1 MNHNPNFDAL
11 LSHYF
16 HQDNAAWR
24 SISWVI
30 PLEAGVFAGA
40 FAKPGV
46 PGLLLVSI
54 GTILVVALA
63 IYTQKSFK
71 DRDVN
76 RKMIDEV
83 KPEGFLLTKTDTWE
97 NGNFCLKFGFWILMV
112 SNAFLLVLEMCE
124 CNGWVKCLTKIF
136 FPPLS

>member
-1 MNHNPNFDAL
+1 MNHNPNFGAV
-11 LSHYF
+11 LSHYH

-40 FAKPGV
+40 FAKPGA

-76 RKMIDEV
+76 VKNGIIDEV
-83 KPEGFLLTKTDTWE
+83 SPEGFSLTETDTWE
-97 NGNFCLKFGFWILMV
+97 SGNSCLKFSFWILMA

-124 CNGWVKCLTKIF
+124 CNGWLKCLTSIF
-136 FPPLS
+136 FPT